1 MSDKYSDRS
10 RVVKLIFIVV
20 GVLFVGRLAMLQIF
34 DPTYRRLADQQAL
47 RNVTQ
52 YPARGFIYDRKG
64 RLLVHNEAVY
74 DLMVIPRWAEHVA
87 QPHGGTWQV
96 VNLKS
101 DSYQAELRQRPGS
114 VIPLANLAQ
123 STSEMHTDSLTL
135 LVCPDTAGE
144 AYGQLYEDD
153 GDGFGYREGQYRL
166 SQLKASLDRKK
177 TLTVSVSQT
186 EGKLPAQPRTLRI
199 GYVYGGKVQ
208 YSSWQTGDSAT
219 MKIKK

>member
-1 MSDKYSDRS
+1 
-10 RVVKLIFIVV
+10 
-20 GVLFVGRLAMLQIF
+20 
-34 DPTYRRLADQQAL
+34 
-47 RNVTQ
+47 
-52 YPARGFIYDRKG
+52 
-64 RLLVHNEAVY
+64 
-74 DLMVIPRWAEHVA
+74 
-87 QPHGGTWQV
+87 
-96 VNLKS
+96 
-101 DSYQAELRQRPGS
+101 
-114 VIPLANLAQ
+114 
-123 STSEMHTDSLTL
+123 MHTDSLTL

-219 MKIKK
+219 MKIKKSMLRMCSLKLLFLFPADKLLTVKLII